1 MVSNSQIIISRH
13 KIVKTMLKK
22 IFTFIAFVALIY
34 FILVSLQPLRYNIWY
49 PTIQSAYPNNGL
61 EIGIMVRDYFP
72 KRTPENIQFFK
83 LTDASPLEAFR
94 GKITQE
100 QFQRLKKEV
109 LSPVIIGKINYYKRL
124 YNRAR
129 PVQVAP
135 EIVDALDSTTANS
148 AAYPSGH
155 AFQAFYAAKLL
166 SQWEPTRKKEWEAIA
181 DRVANI
187 RIIAGLHYPSDRD
200 FAKRLVDKL

>member
-1 MVSNSQIIISRH
+1 M
-13 KIVKTMLKK
+13 
-22 IFTFIAFVALIY
+22 AFIY
-34 FILVSLQPLRYNIWY
+34 FLLMSMQPRRYNIWY
-49 PTIQSAYPNNGL
+49 PTIQSAYPNNGQ
-61 EIGIMVRDYFP
+61 EIGIMVRDYYP

-94 GKITQE
+94 GKLTEE
-100 QFQRLKKEV
+100 QFKKLKKKIKSSKIV
-109 LSPVIIGKINYYKRL
+109 GKIMYYKRL

-135 EIVDALDSTTANS
+135 QIVNALDSTTANTP
-148 AAYPSGH
+148 AYPSGH
-155 AFQAFYAAKLL
+155 ALQAYYAAKIL
-166 SQWEPTRKKEWEAIA
+166 SKWEPARKEEWDDIA

-200 FAKRLVDKL
+200 FARRLVEKL